1 MAEQLAAFRPVHPR
15 AASVRTLAVQATSRP
30 FPGFARV
37 TLRSTGDGFEDD
49 FEYLGFDHWF
59 RLFLTAPD
67 GTLDLP
73 MGGAEGWYS
82 RLLDI
87 EESHRPV
94 VRNYTI
100 RDARRVGEA
109 WELDVDFVIHR
120 DTTTGEVDGR
130 AARWALDARP
140 GDRVGMLDQGRIFN
154 VEGHTGPLLV
164 VADESGLPGIEGI
177 ARSLA
182 GAPCDYVLEV
192 PDAADRRELSGA
204 DPVWTVRVA
213 GEDAGEG
220 VLEHLRSRVIT
231 PDTRLYVVGEASFVL
246 AARSLALNSGVPK
259 DNVQFCAYW
268 RVGRRAKRN

>member
-1 MAEQLAAFRPVHPR
+1 MAQKLADFRPVHPR
-15 AASVRTLAVQATSRP
+15 AASVRSLVVHATSRP
-30 FPGFARV
+30 FPGFSRV

-73 MGGAEGWYS
+73 LGGAEGWYS

-87 EESHRPV
+87 EESHRPL

-100 RDARRVGEA
+100 RDARRVDDV
-109 WELDVDFVIHR
+109 WELDLDFVIHR
-120 DTTTGEVDGR
+120 CVTTGEVEGV

-140 GDRVGMLDQGRIFN
+140 GDHIGVLDQGRIFN
-154 VEGHTGPLLV
+154 VEDHTGPVLV
-164 VADESGLPGIEGI
+164 VADESGLPGVEGI
-177 ARSLA
+177 ARSLN

-192 PDAADRRELSGA
+192 PDAADRRELVGA
-204 DPVWTVRVA
+204 DPVWNVRTYGESA
-213 GEDAGEG
+213 GDRA
-220 VLEHLRSRVIT
+220 LEHLRSRGIGA
-231 PDTRLYVVGEASFVL
+231 DTRVYVVGEASFVL
-246 AARSLALNSGVPK
+246 ATRSLALNSGVPK

-268 RVGRRAKRN
+268 RVGRRAKRK